1 MLKGGLC
8 AFYCYSS
15 VFSHWRLPDYGKGNT
30 SCYLS
35 YSYLFGEESVTSLK
49 NFCIQGYLFCI
60 KEYSTSHFSIQII
73 IPWKW
78 TRNENKENHLWK
90 GRLSSCENKITWQ
103 EFFLITLT
111 STVTYK
117 WASCLS
123 FLLWASSLLQVNHR
137 CIKHISR
144 TWNLRYAILKGCTM
158 TK

>member
-1 MLKGGLC
+1 MVTCDGLAFHPLEKITILHVHCNRFMLLKPMISTSLKGHYAQRWAC

-117 WASCLS
+117 
-123 FLLWASSLLQVNHR
+123 
-137 CIKHISR
+137 
-144 TWNLRYAILKGCTM
+144 
-158 TK
+158 